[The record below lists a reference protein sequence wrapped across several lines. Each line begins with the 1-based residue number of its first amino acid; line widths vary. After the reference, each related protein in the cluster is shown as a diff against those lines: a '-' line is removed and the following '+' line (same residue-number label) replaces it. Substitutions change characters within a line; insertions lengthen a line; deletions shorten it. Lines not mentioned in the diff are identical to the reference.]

1 MFPSIIK
8 HLYGEYFIMLLGD
21 CLCLPA
27 PSSSAS
33 LPAACFAVGSFIPL
47 ADFSPPVSSFIQKV
61 VAFRIKVETIFRPH
75 IHFQDTFHSFC
86 RFPFCCSVCCCGCV
100 FMWCCNMLYYF
111 AKPTLKLYSW
121 PPPVCLWLSDIRTL
135 IGWSSKHP
143 ASHPTVQINSE
154 YKLPLRF
161 LPPSPT
167 SPSPAP
173 RL

>member
-1 MFPSIIK
+1 MNI
-8 HLYGEYFIMLLGD
+8 LLC
-21 CLCLPA
+21 CLVTVCVCPLLLLLLHYRQHASPWA
-27 PSSSAS
+27 PSSHS
-33 LPAACFAVGSFIPL
+33 LT
-47 ADFSPPVSSFIQKV
+47 PPVSSFIQKV
-61 VAFRIKVETIFRPH
+61 VAVRIKVETIFRPH

-143 ASHPTVQINSE
+143 ASHPTAQINSE
-154 YKLPLRF
+154 YKLLHPLRF
-161 LPPSPT
+161 LPPSPA